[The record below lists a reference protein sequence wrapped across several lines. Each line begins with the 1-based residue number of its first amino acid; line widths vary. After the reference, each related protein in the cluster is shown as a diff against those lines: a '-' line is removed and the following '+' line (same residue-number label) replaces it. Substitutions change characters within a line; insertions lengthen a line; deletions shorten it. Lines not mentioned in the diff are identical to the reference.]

1 MTCPK
6 CHTCPC
12 WCHQRQAPLLPPS
25 TALPTSPRRPHP
37 SAAATAAH
45 PCPQVRLPSEWVG
58 MCLIPLLCRY
68 MLTHWALAQTL
79 TLGFPGG
86 PTHLAKPTATSSSER
101 ERERDRERERE
112 RDKSILASTTTV
124 EHAPIWRPGRA
135 PQTPPHPQVLMGHL
149 GLPPDSAACHQV
161 RSRAAGLGAAAAPP
175 PTPTSTRPSPPGPR
189 TPCSRGPVCCTTRA

>member
-12 WCHQRQAPLLPPS
+12 WCHQRQAPLPPPS
-25 TALPTSPRRPHP
+25 TALPTSPPHPHP
-37 SAAATAAH
+37 SVAATATH
-45 PCPQVRLPSEWVG
+45 RCPQVRLATGWLGS
-58 MCLIPLLCRY
+58 CLTLDSLKVSSGPL
-68 MLTHWALAQTL
+68 ALAHTFV
-79 TLGFPGG
+79 LGFLGG

-101 ERERDRERERE
+101 ERERERE
-112 RDKSILASTTTV
+112 RDKSILTSTTTV

-189 TPCSRGPVCCTTRA
+189 TPYSRGPVCCTTRA